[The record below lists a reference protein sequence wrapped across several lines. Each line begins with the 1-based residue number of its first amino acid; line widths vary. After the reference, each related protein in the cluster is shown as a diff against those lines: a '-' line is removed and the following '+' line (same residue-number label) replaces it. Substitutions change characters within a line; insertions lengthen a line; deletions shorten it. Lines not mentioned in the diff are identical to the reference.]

1 MSWILIKVFF
11 GSSYLGFV
19 RAVFFRLISYALLT
33 LFAHRMLL
41 NRYFQHRTHFLPVKC

>member
-19 RAVFFRLISYALLT
+19 CAVFFRLIFYLSLTLLT
-33 LFAHRMLL
+33 HRMLL
-41 NRYFQHRTHFLPVKC
+41 NRYFQHRTHFP